1 MRCSSASRRTRRPS
15 NNVVTSA
22 THLAQYY
29 ALRGVVRALRTMGW
43 RGAAATGEALGR
55 FGFSAV
61 RIRRDVAEQQIAFA
75 FPEFTPTEV
84 RRVAR
89 ESYANLG
96 RTSIEAALL
105 PHQDRGFVLQLA
117 GELTGWNVVEEALS
131 LGRGMIMVSG
141 HIANWELGGSW
152 LAARG
157 LKVAGVAR
165 RMKNRYFDD
174 YITRTRGMLGLH
186 IVHEKDTVRFAPR
199 HLREGGT
206 LGMLADQ
213 GAAGLAAT
221 FVPFFGK
228 LARTPRGPAVLA
240 IRLQAPLVFGS
251 GHRRPDGRFHFRFE
265 RIAVPD
271 TGNLEADVQST
282 VAAYTNALER
292 AVRITPGQYFWVH
305 RRWHHQPKVTTA
317 ASEVAV

>member
-1 MRCSSASRRTRRPS
+1 VSA
-15 NNVVTSA
+15 A
-22 THLAQYY
+22 LHLAQYY

-43 RGAAATGEALGR
+43 RGAAATGEAIGRLG
-55 FGFSAV
+55 FATV
-61 RIRRDVAEQQIAFA
+61 RIRRDVAEKQIAFA
-75 FPEFTPTEV
+75 FPEFTPQEV

-89 ESYANLG
+89 ESYASLG
-96 RTSIEAALL
+96 RTAIEAALL
-105 PHQDRGFVLQLA
+105 PHQDRDFVLGLA
-117 GELTGWNVVEEALS
+117 GEISGWHIVEEALAE
-131 LGRGMIMVSG
+131 GRGMIMVSG

-157 LKVAGVAR
+157 LRVAGVAR
-165 RMKNRYFDD
+165 RMKNPYFDR
-174 YITRTRGMLGLH
+174 YITRTRGMLGLQ
-186 IVHEKDTVRFAPR
+186 IVQERDAVRFAPR
-199 HLREGGT
+199 HLRDGGT

-240 IRLQAPLVFGS
+240 IRLQSPLVFGA

-265 RIAVPD
+265 RINVPNSGD
-271 TGNLEADVQST
+271 LDADVQAT

-292 AVRITPGQYFWVH
+292 AVRITPEQYFWVH
-305 RRWHHQPKVTTA
+305 RRWHHQPA
-317 ASEVAV
+317 AAAAPSEVTV